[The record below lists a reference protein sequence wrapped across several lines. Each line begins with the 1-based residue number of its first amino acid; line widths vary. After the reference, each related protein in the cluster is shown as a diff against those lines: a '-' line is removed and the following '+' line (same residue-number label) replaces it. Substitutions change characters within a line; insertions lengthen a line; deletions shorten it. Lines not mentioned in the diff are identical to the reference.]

1 MEKQKDGERQ
11 KNQMERTLTLSLI
24 RTILTGIGVS
34 RMRGKSN
41 SEV

>member
-24 RTILTGIGVS
+24 RTTGIGVS